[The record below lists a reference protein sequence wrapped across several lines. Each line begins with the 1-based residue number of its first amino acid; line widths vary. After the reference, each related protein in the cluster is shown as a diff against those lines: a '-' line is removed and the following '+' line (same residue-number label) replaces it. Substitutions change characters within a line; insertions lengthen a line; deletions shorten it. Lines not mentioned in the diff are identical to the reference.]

1 MDFNFSMTKAT
12 PRSGWYRVA
21 ASKEAVEEALRMASL
36 NPAKLLRLDD
46 RLGRLMPGYRAD
58 LVLPSRD
65 LTVMETWVAGSN
77 PSGS

>member
-1 MDFNFSMTKAT
+1 
-12 PRSGWYRVA
+12 
-21 ASKEAVEEALRMASL
+21 MASL